1 MKKNVWLRSSWEYI
15 YAKWLDSKNILW
27 DIECQMYNVKYLDDN
42 NLEIWTKLTNENG
55 DIVETT
61 YLKYKDEIYDPES
74 YSLNSVG
81 EKTHRRSELSTMNII
96 KRLEIK
102 LKEKINK

>member
-1 MKKNVWLRSSWEYI
+1 MERKKNNELKKKLKI
-15 YAKWLDSKNILW
+15 MDIIIW
-27 DIECQMYNVKYLDDN
+27 DEVKKYLDDN